1 MNDEQTYSSRFYV
14 KKRKRFNP
22 WPYLI
27 ILVILGGSW
36 VLFNSL
42 KKDHSLPYPAVS
54 NDENTGRTRQRTYN
68 RSRSTNDESSG
79 VINENEDLDNSRHEP
94 GLPALFGNPSTEG
107 RTGSPGDSTQMAA
120 NLHQAMGFY
129 QNGEFKKALPLFK
142 RYADNTNDFNA
153 LLYTGLC
160 CFKLEDPY
168 NAVTYL
174 EKAVQVDE
182 NNFLARK
189 YLAFAHYKTDALDE
203 SLANAEAGLS
213 LSSDSELQYLR
224 NKILREKTTMK
235 GYGDK
240 QRVNFRIQ
248 FSKEEHN
255 DIRDTVHFILK
266 DAYREIGQQMNFY
279 PSQPVTVILYN
290 EKGFFDVTRAPG
302 WAGGLYD
309 GKIRI
314 PIQGVE
320 GQEET
325 LKRVLHHEYVH
336 ALVHA
341 ITPRCPHWLN
351 EGLAVYFT
359 EDEEELRGYG
369 EKLGQAIP
377 LQLLESSFPSGNVR
391 AVLAAY
397 LESYTAV
404 VYLIE
409 KYGLF
414 RVKEL
419 LEALGKGENLESA
432 FNSVFYTSYSQFV
445 KKWGKD

>member
-1 MNDEQTYSSRFYV
+1 MIDEQNFSSRIYV
-14 KKRKRFNP
+14 NKRKRFNP

-36 VLFNSL
+36 VFFNSL
-42 KKDHSLPYPAVS
+42 KKNDPLPFPAVTS
-54 NDENTGRTRQRTYN
+54 EENTETTEQDSYN
-68 RSRSTNDESSG
+68 RDSYTNEETPG
-79 VINENEDLDNSRHEP
+79 TIPENEDTDDSGP
-94 GLPALFGNPSTEG
+94 GSGSPGMYGSPNTEG
-107 RTGSPGDSTQMAA
+107 KTDSPGDSTQMTAD
-120 NLHQAMGFY
+120 LRQAIGLY

-153 LLYTGLC
+153 LLHTGLC
-160 CFKLEDPY
+160 YYKLDDPH

-174 EKAVQVDE
+174 EKAVQVDG

-189 YLAFAHYKTDALDE
+189 YLAFAHYKTDALDD

-213 LSSDSELQYLR
+213 ISSDGELQSLHS
-224 NKILREKTTMK
+224 KILREKQTMK

-240 QRVNFRIQ
+240 QRVNFRFQ

-255 DIRDTVHFILK
+255 DIKDTVHFILK

-314 PIQGVE
+314 PIHGVE

-359 EDEEELRGYG
+359 EDEAELRGYG

-377 LQLLESSFPSGNVR
+377 LQRLENSFPSGDIR

-419 LEALGKGENLESA
+419 LETLGKGESLESA
-432 FNSVFYTSYSQFV
+432 FNSVFYTPYSQFV